1 MRKTNFAKH
10 FHILNEP
17 ECPAP
22 RYGLFIVDFGKVNVS
37 ILIRS
42 VDRRMTEGNAK
53 RQPEAFVRFQP
64 SQFAAFAHL
73 NGLQNTH
80 EAPRRLLLNK
90 SGAVNEIDEGCSR
103 SIHDGDFRRIDFNET
118 IVHAKSR
125 ESTHQMF
132 NRRHRRTP
140 DVHGRCHARVVHIH
154 GRSRNIDRRIKVN
167 AAKDNTGIFRCRMK
181 HQTDFAAAVQTDAD
195 SGYRLGERALAEHD
209 SIRLSSNTSEC

>member
-1 MRKTNFAKH
+1 MLHKFTLFAAAPPGLSTRNSSMTMALDSEPPCARPFAKH

-17 ECPAP
+17 DGPAP

-90 SGAVNEIDEGCSR
+90 PGAVNEIDEGCSGPSMNGISGALTSTRQLSTPSPEKALIKCSIVATAARPTFTVVAMRVSFTFMGAAGISTGGLR
-103 SIHDGDFRRIDFNET
+103 STRRKT
-118 IVHAKSR
+118 IP
-125 ESTHQMF
+125 ES
-132 NRRHRRTP
+132 
-140 DVHGRCHARVVHIH
+140 
-154 GRSRNIDRRIKVN
+154 
-167 AAKDNTGIFRCRMK
+167 
-181 HQTDFAAAVQTDAD
+181 
-195 SGYRLGERALAEHD
+195 SGAG
-209 SIRLSSNTSEC
+209 